1 MSVAATLPC
10 ECPECKQISRSLR
23 RKSVCIIMIENLQ
36 NVFLFKIPI
45 FFLCMNLDYSSVI
58 ILKEN
63 TLGGGKS
70 RVRSS
75 ETQLPT
81 LAVHNISKM
90 FPREQRKTV

>member
-1 MSVAATLPC
+1 
-10 ECPECKQISRSLR
+10 
-23 RKSVCIIMIENLQ
+23 
-36 NVFLFKIPI
+36 
-45 FFLCMNLDYSSVI
+45 MNLDYSSVI

-90 FPREQRKTV
+90 FPREQRKKELEIYFGHKNEWN